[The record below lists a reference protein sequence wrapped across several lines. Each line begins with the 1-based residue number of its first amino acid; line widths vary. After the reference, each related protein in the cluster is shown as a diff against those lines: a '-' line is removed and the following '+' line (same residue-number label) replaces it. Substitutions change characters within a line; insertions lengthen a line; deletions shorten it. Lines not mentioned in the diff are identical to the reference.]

1 MAVYPGS
8 PFCPFTGTNS
18 AVNAVYGSPGW
29 GRAGGDK
36 EGEREGEKEGE
47 KECRPHTVT
56 QSHSHS
62 HLWNDSDNVA
72 PARDSNPG
80 QELEY
85 ERGAWVKQDTTSK

>member
-1 MAVYPGS
+1 MGAL
-8 PFCPFTGTNS
+8 
-18 AVNAVYGSPGW
+18 
-29 GRAGGDK
+29 AGAGQGEIK
-36 EGEREGEKEGE
+36 REKEREKKKEKKSAGL
-47 KECRPHTVT
+47 T